1 MNSSADR
8 IELILPFKAEFVSVA
23 RLTTSGIASRIGF
36 DIDTI
41 EDIKVS
47 VAEVCNR
54 IINIGAG
61 SGGNYTI
68 AFDVAVNRVIISFY
82 SNEDGMNNI
91 FRDEEDEL
99 GVSIINAFMDQVEFG
114 SDNTFILSM
123 TKSTEGISRD
133 GE

>member
-8 IELILPFKAEFVSVA
+8 IELILPFKAEFVSLA
-23 RLTTSGIASRIGF
+23 RLTASGIASCIGF

-61 SGGNYTI
+61 SGGNYRI
-68 AFDVAVNRVIISFY
+68 AFDVEADNFVITFY
-82 SNEDGMNNI
+82 SDEDGMNNI
-91 FRDEEDEL
+91 FRGEEDEL
-99 GVSIINAFMDQVEFG
+99 GVSIINAFMDQVEFCP
-114 SDNTFILSM
+114 DDTYILSM
-123 TKSTEGISRD
+123 TKSTKGISRD

>member
-1 MNSSADR
+1 MNPSADR
-8 IELILPFKAEFVSVA
+8 IELILPLKADFVSVA
-23 RLTTSGIASRIGF
+23 RLTVSGIASRIGF

-54 IINIGAG
+54 IISTGEG

-68 AFDVAVNRVIISFY
+68 AFEITDKNFIITFHSK
-82 SNEDGMNNI
+82 EDGMNDI
-91 FRDEEDEL
+91 FRDEKDEL
-99 GVSIINAFMDQVEFG
+99 GVAIINAFMDQVDFCT
-114 SDNTFILSM
+114 DNTFILSM
-123 TKSTEGISRD
+123 TKSIEGISRD

>member
-1 MNSSADR
+1 MNPSADR
-8 IELILPFKAEFVSVA
+8 IELILPLKADFVSVA
-23 RLTTSGIASRIGF
+23 RLTVSGIASRIGF

-54 IINIGAG
+54 IISTGKG

-68 AFDVAVNRVIISFY
+68 AFEITDKNFIITFHSK
-82 SNEDGMNNI
+82 EDGMNDI
-91 FRDEEDEL
+91 FRDEKDEL
-99 GVSIINAFMDQVEFG
+99 GVAIINAFMDQVDFCT
-114 SDNTFILSM
+114 DNTFILSM
-123 TKSTEGISRD
+123 TKSIEGISRD

>member
-1 MNSSADR
+1 MNSSADT

-54 IINIGAG
+54 IIKTGGG
-61 SGGNYTI
+61 SGGSYTI
-68 AFDVAVNRVIISFY
+68 AFDIEVNRFTISFH
-82 SNEDGMNNI
+82 SNVEGMNNI

-99 GVSIINAFMDQVEFG
+99 GVAIINAFMDQVDFG
-114 SDNTFILSM
+114 PDNTFILSM

>member
-1 MNSSADR
+1 MNLSSDR

-54 IINIGAG
+54 IINAGAD

-68 AFDVAVNRVIISFY
+68 AFEVADGRFVITFY
-82 SNEDGMNNI
+82 SAESGLGNI
-91 FRDEEDEL
+91 FGDEEGEL
-99 GVSIINAFMDQVEFG
+99 GVSIINAFMDQVDFCPN
-114 SDNTFILSM
+114 NTFILSM
-123 TKSTEGISRD
+123 TKSTKGISRD

>member
-1 MNSSADR
+1 MSPDK
-8 IELILPFKAEFVSVA
+8 IELILPLKPEFVSVA

-54 IINIGAG
+54 IINAG
-61 SGGNYTI
+61 SGGTYTI
-68 AFDVAVNRVIISFY
+68 AYEVSAKDFTITFSSGADGLNDIFKDD
-82 SNEDGMNNI
+82 EDG
-91 FRDEEDEL
+91 L
-99 GVSIINAFMDQVEFG
+99 GVAIVNAFMDQVNFCP
-114 SDNTFILSM
+114 DNTFILSM

>member
-1 MNSSADR
+1 MSADK
-8 IELILPFKAEFVSVA
+8 IELILPLKAEFVSVA

-54 IINIGAG
+54 IINAGAG
-61 SGGNYTI
+61 LGGTYTI
-68 AFDVAVNRVIISFY
+68 AFEVSAKDFAITFS
-82 SNEDGMNNI
+82 SGADGLNNI
-91 FRDEEDEL
+91 FKDDEDGL
-99 GVSIINAFMDQVEFG
+99 GVAIINAFMDQVDFCP
-114 SDNTFILSM
+114 DNTFILSM

>member
-8 IELILPFKAEFVSVA
+8 IELKLPFKAEFVSVA

-47 VAEVCNR
+47 VSEVCNR
-54 IINIGAG
+54 IINAGAG
-61 SGGNYTI
+61 LDGNYTI
-68 AFDVAVNRVIISFY
+68 AFDIAVNSFMITFY
-82 SNEDGMNNI
+82 SSEDGMNNI
-91 FRDEEDEL
+91 FRGEDDEL
-99 GVSIINAFMDQVEFG
+99 GVSIINAFMDHVDFCP
-114 SDNTFILSM
+114 DNTFILSM
-123 TKSTEGISRD
+123 TKSAEGISRD